1 MLLALLFAGNIIAQE
16 IAYIESDRNW
26 HRLYD
31 AKGKLIKGFARSSV
45 GEVVGWGSTF
55 FVGKNT
61 GFYRVFDVKGRV
73 TASQSIGNVGDV
85 LSVSS
90 ETITSRK
97 GSWILQKK
105 QKGVLSEQGGHAL
118 VVYMVKLSS
127 RRFPR
132 G

>member
-1 MLLALLFAGNIIAQE
+1 MKKGRIVLALLALLFTGNIIAQE

-85 LSVSS
+85 LSVSA

-97 GSWILQKK
+97 GSWILIWDKK
-105 QKGVLSEQGGHAL
+105 FKKIG
-118 VVYMVKLSS
+118 S
-127 RRFPR
+127 RPAPSR
-132 G
+132 